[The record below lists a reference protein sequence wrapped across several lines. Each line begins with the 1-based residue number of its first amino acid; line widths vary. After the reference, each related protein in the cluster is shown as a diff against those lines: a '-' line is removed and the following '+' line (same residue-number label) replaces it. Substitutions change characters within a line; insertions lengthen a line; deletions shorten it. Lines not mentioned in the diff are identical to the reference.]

1 MNRSFYNG
9 ISGIKTHQ
17 FGIDT
22 WADNIANQ
30 NMYGFKANLPEF
42 ENQFSQVL
50 SNAEY
55 NPVMSD
61 VGLGSSVQ
69 RTSLDLHQGEL
80 IDSENGFDTAI
91 SGHGWY
97 GFKGT
102 EFNYYT
108 KLGAFHRDVNGDL
121 VNAAGEYLLGTENT
135 SIKQAQLSDAKLKEF
150 GELYTSDGIKDPTIY
165 TLELSSDTPLDSVDK
180 QGKINLPT
188 FLYLPPIPTHNI
200 TFGGNLNTE
209 VESQIDQTTGKE
221 VAKSSDHF
229 TTDIINSDSSKSILD
244 MTFTKQF
251 PGPTVGTS
259 WEANFKI
266 LKNIGTK
273 EPDTNYDP
281 TQYITYPNNDILYQI
296 IDNKNGSLTFD
307 GSGALT
313 SADIPQL
320 SNDGVDINVNLGTP
334 LDPNIPD
341 SGYDGMTAV
350 KSLGHEA
357 KTVSNDGKKEGIL
370 QDYQISPDGNIL
382 ANFSNGEI
390 SSVAKIAI
398 FHFRNEGG
406 LQKINSNMFKSTLNS
421 GKASFYTKDGVAIN
435 GDRILTHKL
444 ENSNVQTSV
453 AMSEL
458 ILMQKAFDANAKSIT
473 TSDQM
478 IQKAINMKR

>member
-17 FGIDT
+17 FGINT

-30 NMYGFKANLPEF
+30 NMYGFKENLPEF
-42 ENQFSQVL
+42 ENQFSQAL
-50 SNAEY
+50 GGINY

-61 VGLGSSVQ
+61 IGLGSGIQ
-69 RTSLDLHQGEL
+69 RTSLDLNQGEL

-97 GFKGT
+97 GFEGK

-108 KLGAFHRDVNGDL
+108 KLGEFHRDVNGDL
-121 VNAAGEYLLGTENT
+121 VNANGQYLLGTKNT
-135 SIKQAQLSDAKLKEF
+135 SLRPAQLSDDKLKEF
-150 GELYTSDGIKDPTIY
+150 GQVYTPDGTEDPKVY
-165 TLELSSDTPLDSVDK
+165 TLDLSNDTPLNSVNK
-180 QGKINLPT
+180 QGRINLPG
-188 FLYLPPIPTHNI
+188 FLYLPPVPTHNI
-200 TFGGNLNTE
+200 TFGGNLNVE
-209 VESQIDQTTGKE
+209 VESQIDQTTGEE

-229 TTDIINSDSSKSILD
+229 TTDILNSDGSKGILD

-251 PGPTVGTS
+251 PGPSVGTS
-259 WEANFKI
+259 WQADFKI

-273 EPDTNYDP
+273 ETGANYDP
-281 TQYITYPNNDILYQI
+281 SLYVTYPNDNALYQI
-296 IDNKNGSLTFD
+296 IDNKTGSLTFD
-307 GSGALT
+307 GTGALI
-313 SADIPQL
+313 SSNIPQL
-320 SNDGVDINVNLGTP
+320 SNEGIPININLGTP
-334 LDPNIPD
+334 LDPNVPN

-350 KSLGHEA
+350 KGLGHEA
-357 KTVSNDGKKEGIL
+357 KIVSNDGVEEGIL
-370 QDYQISPDGNIL
+370 KEYKIQPDGNII
-382 ANFSNGEI
+382 ATFSNGETA
-390 SSVAKIAI
+390 SVAKIAV
-398 FHFRNEGG
+398 FHFRNERG

-421 GKASFYTKDGVAIN
+421 GKATFYTKDGAAIN

-458 ILMQKAFDANAKSIT
+458 IVMQKAFDANAKSIT